1 MEEEVSKRL
10 KEVHEAYEQCKKV
23 FEPGFVIVNVGSEIK
38 DKEEFEFYR
47 VVHEHFMQKRQTE
60 LIEKGVY

>member
-1 MEEEVSKRL
+1 MEKEVSKKL
-10 KEVHEAYEQCKKV
+10 KEVHKAYELCKKV
-23 FEPGFVIVNVGSEIK
+23 FEPGLVIVNVSKEIK

-47 VVHEHFMQKRQTE
+47 LLHEHFMQKRQRE